1 MKLVK
6 ITGPQ
11 GSGKTTALDE
21 LLEAAGAAGLRLHS
35 TMADGALARSLQR
48 AVTLDNIT
56 TVGIDECTPT
66 QIAMLEVMCK
76 DPAWPDVTIHVVVP
90 A

>member
-1 MKLVK
+1 M
-6 ITGPQ
+6 
-11 GSGKTTALDE
+11 
-21 LLEAAGAAGLRLHS
+21 
-35 TMADGALARSLQR
+35 
-48 AVTLDNIT
+48 LDNIT